1 MMQNDDVKNYDVDT
15 SNLDKIMLVKTVRLF
30 VILERMKILFT
41 TISEITFQGEEIV
54 HYTPNRGSNSRIL
67 F

>member
-1 MMQNDDVKNYDVDT
+1 MQNDDVKNYDVDT

-41 TISEITFQGEEIV
+41 TISSSKPFHFEI
-54 HYTPNRGSNSRIL
+54 
-67 F
+67 